1 MNSTVLDKIQGLKTS
16 IENGNSIE
24 FDLDK
29 YISKF
34 IEIINTEYNDKNQT
48 ITEKINYLTKITV
61 PIEYNEEKMNIFLDE
76 YYNSLKGAI
85 EKTNISKPT
94 ELVRTDVVIG
104 DINNTQPNLT
114 LDDTTSPLQNKR
126 LDKFN
131 GSFGQKQDALGCGRH
146 ALNNLLGGAYFTGY
160 KTEIDDSPYK
170 LDELKDIIENIS
182 DKQLNLHKLCKYLNI
197 RESNT
202 TGISENESSTTGIS
216 ENESC
221 PADENYN
228 ITVLMI
234 ALGLIG
240 FEINN
245 TFQLNEDNAN
255 KDKAPDIDDPDVFG
269 LLINIDKAHW
279 VSVRKYETKKT
290 ETEKTE
296 KTEIYYM
303 DSLARDNVTA
313 KIGKEALNL
322 IIMKANNTTYTII
335 NTGERRKVFIHLKID
350 DFITNKVDVSK
361 KQIFYNNLYSNYIKE
376 FKDEEMID
384 NLYSKE
390 FQYNK
395 ELISLIENDIN
406 NKNYG
411 NEEKILKLL
420 LGESKTKNDTQK
432 NQYNTRSKNPDLEK
446 K

>member
-1 MNSTVLDKIQGLKTS
+1 MILHHH
-16 IENGNSIE
+16 
-24 FDLDK
+24 
-29 YISKF
+29 SK
-34 IEIINTEYNDKNQT
+34 
-48 ITEKINYLTKITV
+48 
-61 PIEYNEEKMNIFLDE
+61 
-76 YYNSLKGAI
+76 
-85 EKTNISKPT
+85 
-94 ELVRTDVVIG
+94 
-104 DINNTQPNLT
+104 
-114 LDDTTSPLQNKR
+114 NKR

-290 ETEKTE
+290 
-296 KTEIYYM
+296 
-303 DSLARDNVTA
+303 RN
-313 KIGKEALNL
+313 
-322 IIMKANNTTYTII
+322 
-335 NTGERRKVFIHLKID
+335 
-350 DFITNKVDVSK
+350 
-361 KQIFYNNLYSNYIKE
+361 
-376 FKDEEMID
+376 
-384 NLYSKE
+384 
-390 FQYNK
+390 
-395 ELISLIENDIN
+395 
-406 NKNYG
+406 
-411 NEEKILKLL
+411 
-420 LGESKTKNDTQK
+420 
-432 NQYNTRSKNPDLEK
+432 
-446 K
+446 

>member
-1 MNSTVLDKIQGLKTS
+1 
-16 IENGNSIE
+16 
-24 FDLDK
+24 
-29 YISKF
+29 
-34 IEIINTEYNDKNQT
+34 
-48 ITEKINYLTKITV
+48 
-61 PIEYNEEKMNIFLDE
+61 
-76 YYNSLKGAI
+76 
-85 EKTNISKPT
+85 
-94 ELVRTDVVIG
+94 
-104 DINNTQPNLT
+104 
-114 LDDTTSPLQNKR
+114 
-126 LDKFN
+126 
-131 GSFGQKQDALGCGRH
+131 
-146 ALNNLLGGAYFTGY
+146 
-160 KTEIDDSPYK
+160 
-170 LDELKDIIENIS
+170 
-182 DKQLNLHKLCKYLNI
+182 
-197 RESNT
+197 
-202 TGISENESSTTGIS
+202 
-216 ENESC
+216 
-221 PADENYN
+221 
-228 ITVLMI
+228 
-234 ALGLIG
+234 
-240 FEINN
+240 
-245 TFQLNEDNAN
+245 
-255 KDKAPDIDDPDVFG
+255 
-269 LLINIDKAHW
+269 
-279 VSVRKYETKKT
+279 
-290 ETEKTE
+290 
-296 KTEIYYM
+296 M